1 MNYLQKH
8 QSSYRISWR
17 LFKVQLWCIFVLHKL
32 ILIVA
37 KYAVLLS

>member
-1 MNYLQKH
+1 MNHLH
-8 QSSYRISWR
+8 TNQSSYRISWR

-32 ILIVA
+32 ILIFA